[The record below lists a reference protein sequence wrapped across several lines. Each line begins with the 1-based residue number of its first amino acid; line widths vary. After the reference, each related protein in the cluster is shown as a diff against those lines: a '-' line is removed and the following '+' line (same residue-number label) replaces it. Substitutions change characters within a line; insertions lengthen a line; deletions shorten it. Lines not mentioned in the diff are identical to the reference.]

1 MIDKLQ
7 NRYIAK
13 RILIVDEEPSILSG
27 LSKAIN
33 KFCNFHGG
41 IKTVENGK
49 DAIKEI
55 SLCFYDICFMDI
67 QLPDLNGLDVM
78 KRVSEIS
85 PGTKVAIMTSAA
97 ITDDMKKTIEEGAS
111 LFIPKPFDFIEIK
124 AVIKQVLGEDAE
136 GIMEERRQ
144 FGRKPFKKTIRC
156 SVNVFDRG
164 GGLSKLDMKADI
176 FDISRGGMGIRTD
189 YPLAPGYVLRFD
201 DEDIGH
207 IAGIVKWSMMV
218 SDNYM
223 VNDNYMV
230 GVALM

>member
-1 MIDKLQ
+1 MT
-7 NRYIAK
+7 K
-13 RILIVDEEPSILSG
+13 RILIVDDEPSILSG

-33 KFCNFHGG
+33 KFCNFRGG

-78 KRVSEIS
+78 KRVGEIS

-111 LFIPKPFDFIEIK
+111 LFIPKPFDFLEIK
-124 AVIKQVLGEDAE
+124 AVIKQVLGENAE

-156 SVNVFDRG
+156 SVNVFD
-164 GGLSKLDMKADI
+164 KADI

-201 DEDIGH
+201 DEDIEH

-230 GVALM
+230 GVTLT